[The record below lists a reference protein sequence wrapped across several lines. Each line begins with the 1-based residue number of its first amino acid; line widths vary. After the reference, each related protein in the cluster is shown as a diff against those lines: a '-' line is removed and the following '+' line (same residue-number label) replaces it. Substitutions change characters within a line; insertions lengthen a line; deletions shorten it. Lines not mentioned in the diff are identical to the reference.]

1 MMYIFS
7 SRIGMPQLDSARN
20 FFGSAQLGKFQ
31 LELITSKSTFPALAQ
46 KVHEITKVRKPHELQ
61 SKKLISWKNLTLTN
75 YYTIY
80 LQRRQKT
87 Q

>member
-1 MMYIFS
+1 
-7 SRIGMPQLDSARN
+7 MPQLDSARN